1 MKVVALKPGLQRI
14 RSMALILAALTL
26 AMAFSPLLC
35 LPVALLMPLLACP
48 IWRDGRL
55 RWAALAS
62 AAAPAVLALFHGCQ
76 WPYALGLALPGGLTL
91 AVTHAVRTPAQMAKQ
106 RTIAWYVAAYAAA
119 LLGALTGAAQ
129 ALGGS
134 LPEGLAN
141 AVAQWV
147 MADEQPGWTLY
158 RLAGL
163 GLLNVPQTGNV
174 SALSLL
180 LDAALIHQMLLS
192 LRLTVSDLVWLYL
205 PLLYVKC
212 SLLGGLFCALR
223 VRKLNASFLVVRQNQ
238 TSARAPQ
245 TCVAEPPGFGLLALP
260 RALHG
265 LLLAMGAASL
275 VLLGMEAQLSRML
288 GVLFYATF
296 TETYQILGAAVA
308 VGALSLRSPDKK
320 ILYGIGVAAV
330 YVLAPVV
337 LFFIGLLDRAMRF
350 RARFV
355 RHADHHKEE

>member
-1 MKVVALKPGLQRI
+1 
-14 RSMALILAALTL
+14 
-26 AMAFSPLLC
+26 
-35 LPVALLMPLLACP
+35 
-48 IWRDGRL
+48 
-55 RWAALAS
+55 
-62 AAAPAVLALFHGCQ
+62 
-76 WPYALGLALPGGLTL
+76 
-91 AVTHAVRTPAQMAKQ
+91 
-106 RTIAWYVAAYAAA
+106 
-119 LLGALTGAAQ
+119 
-129 ALGGS
+129 
-134 LPEGLAN
+134 
-141 AVAQWV
+141 

-180 LDAALIHQMLLS
+180 LDAALIHQMLLVAS
-192 LRLTVSDLVWLYL
+192 ADGFR
-205 PLLYVKC
+205 P
-212 SLLGGLFCALR
+212 GLAVPAAALR
-223 VRKLNASFLVVRQNQ
+223 QVQLAGRTVLRA
-238 TSARAPQ
+238 ARAKAQRFVSGGAPKPDERAGPSDVRGR
-245 TCVAEPPGFGLLALP
+245 TAGFGLLALP

-275 VLLGMEAQLSRML
+275 VLLGTEAQLSRML